1 MELRGHRDVKQ
12 PLNHFPGWIAPLL
25 FASVTVVLFRDFIFS
40 DRMLVGQDTFS
51 LGYVAR
57 AFFADALRTTGFPL
71 WNPQILGGTPFLE
84 SLAGGD
90 SLYPP
95 SLLLLFLTETYR
107 ALGWKLILH
116 VFLAGCFM
124 YLWIRVLGGSRG
136 AALLSGLIYLL
147 GPYMVSLVYPGHDGK
162 LFVTALTPLLFATAE
177 WMMSRRDLVPAA
189 ALGTVVALVILTTH
203 FQMAYFLFGAVGLY
217 MVFRCVQLA
226 RGGEGT
232 RVAVRRFALFLSFSV
247 LGAGAAGVQLIPA
260 VGYVTEFSRRT
271 MTTNASE
278 EGEALAYSSSWSLH
292 PEEIV
297 SLVVP
302 EFVGNDAGGADW
314 ASATYWGRN
323 VFKSNH
329 EYLGIV
335 ALLLAMVSFMG
346 GVREGLRWFLVTL
359 GSVALLFAL
368 GVHTPVWRIFYDL
381 LPGISLF
388 RAPSMAIFL
397 TGFSVATLAALGV
410 DSGVRL
416 ISRGNGPSIVRT
428 LSVPF
433 AVLSL
438 GWLLARTGVLQSV
451 WLNVRSSGLT
461 ESEAVALETALP
473 HITHGF
479 LIATFLAG
487 LTCSVW
493 WAMGKKVLNASIG
506 VGLFALLIIA
516 DESRIA
522 NAFIQTIE
530 YDAFWTPDGNAQFLI
545 DQAER
550 EDPFRVLSMVRGG
563 QDVVPGIHGLDL
575 VAGHHPN
582 DFGRYR
588 ELIGMAGSGLPE
600 NLSPPFHPNVMRMLN
615 VRYILWPDMEYGPL
629 DQFVSS
635 GRLDPPVSQLQFA
648 DGRIFSSVYA
658 YPGLPRAR
666 VVGEALI
673 VPEERVIEVILDVSA
688 FDPAT
693 QAVLTE
699 SPPIEL
705 AGPEVDG
712 TVTWVESTP
721 NRLVFDVE
729 ASGAALVVVSDNWF
743 PAWKALV
750 DGDESPVLRA
760 DHTLRAVA
768 VPAGRHRVEFR
779 YESQLLRGSL
789 AASIA
794 CTLLLAGAAGVRTIR
809 APRWRN
815 ENSPERK
822 ADNS

>member
-1 MELRGHRDVKQ
+1 MEVRGHRDVEQ
-12 PLNHFPGWIAPLL
+12 PLNYFPGWIAPLL
-25 FASVTVVLFRDFIFS
+25 FASVTVVLFREFIFS

-124 YLWIRVLGGSRG
+124 YIWVRVLGGSRG

-177 WMMSRRDLVPAA
+177 WMMSRRDLVPPAA
-189 ALGTVVALVILTTH
+189 VGTVVALVILTTH

-232 RVAVRRFALFLSFSV
+232 PVAVRRFALFLGFSV

-260 VGYVTEFSRRT
+260 VAYVTEFSRRT
-271 MTTNASE
+271 MTTNGSE

-292 PEEIV
+292 PEEV
-297 SLVVP
+297 VGLVVP
-302 EFVGNDAGGADW
+302 EFVGNDAGGAEW

-335 ALLLAMVSFMG
+335 ALLLAMVSFIG
-346 GVREGLRWFLVTL
+346 GVRAGLRWFLVAL

-368 GVHTPVWRIFYDL
+368 GTHTPVWRIFYDL

-397 TGFSVATLAALGV
+397 TGFSVATLAGLGV
-410 DSGVRL
+410 DCGVRL
-416 ISRGNGPSIVRT
+416 IFRGNGTAIVRR

-433 AVLSL
+433 GVLAS

-451 WLNVRSSGLT
+451 WLNVRSPGLT
-461 ESEAVALETALP
+461 EPAAVALETALP

-493 WAMGKKVLNASIG
+493 WAMGKKVVNASIG
-506 VGLFALLIIA
+506 LGLFALLIIV
-516 DESRIA
+516 DEGRIGD
-522 NAFIQTIE
+522 AFIQTIE
-530 YDAFWTPDGNAQFLI
+530 YDAVWAPDGNTQFLI
-545 DQAER
+545 DQAGR
-550 EDPFRVLSMVRGG
+550 EEPFRVLSMVRGG

-582 DFGRYR
+582 DFARYR

-635 GRLDPPVSQLQFA
+635 GQLDPPVSQLQFA
-648 DGRIFSSVYA
+648 DGRTFNSVYA

-666 VVGEALI
+666 VVGEAVI
-673 VPEERVIEVILDVSA
+673 VPEEQAIEVILDVAA

-705 AGPEVDG
+705 AGPEVEG
-712 TVTWVESTP
+712 TVTWIESTP

-729 ASGAALVVVSDNWF
+729 ASGAALVVLSDNWF
-743 PAWKALV
+743 PAWKVSV

-768 VPAGRHRVEFR
+768 VPEGRHRVEFR

-789 AASIA
+789 MASIA
-794 CTLLLAGAAGVRTIR
+794 CTLLLAGAAGVSTIR
-809 APRWRN
+809 VPRWRN
-815 ENSPERK
+815 GGSSRAEG
-822 ADNS
+822 